1 MNWFY
6 FHPEIK
12 MLSNVNCFH
21 TTKNKTTSF
30 CCCHFYK
37 NFNYETIQSVSPN
50 SGNYVYR
57 IHFMVKT
64 TVYVTNTE
72 EGGAAQTLVAFG
84 NFITV
89 NFPLSAQLWKYKN
102 GGRCNGI
109 GERLPDSGARRRES
123 TQIHIHQ
130 IFLRPKTSTCA
141 LRMRNIQKYK
151 LCSLAAVVGMSHRKS
166 LPTPFIVCF
175 FQMCIIFL
183 KKSCWKLI
191 GKKEWFGE
199 KGSNI
204 RFSFLHV
211 LRRLRRTGRREQ
223 GREEMKAEDCWEMAF
238 MEITIRRRD
247 GRETLFRYM
256 YMYFAYVR
264 MYVDESFWDG
274 YHNLDVFFRTKS
286 TKKVANFTA
295 ITYYWNFLILNASW
309 VFSAV
314 TP

>member
-130 IFLRPKTSTCA
+130 IFLRPKTSPPVRYGCA
-141 LRMRNIQKYK
+141 TYRNTNSAHWQRWWGWVIGNLSQP
-151 LCSLAAVVGMSHRKS
+151 LSLSVSSKCA
-166 LPTPFIVCF
+166 
-175 FQMCIIFL
+175 
-183 KKSCWKLI
+183 
-191 GKKEWFGE
+191 
-199 KGSNI
+199 
-204 RFSFLHV
+204 
-211 LRRLRRTGRREQ
+211 
-223 GREEMKAEDCWEMAF
+223 
-238 MEITIRRRD
+238 
-247 GRETLFRYM
+247 
-256 YMYFAYVR
+256 
-264 MYVDESFWDG
+264 
-274 YHNLDVFFRTKS
+274 
-286 TKKVANFTA
+286 
-295 ITYYWNFLILNASW
+295 
-309 VFSAV
+309 
-314 TP
+314 